1 MKSRLLL
8 GLDIGSVSLNTV
20 VMNADREILE
30 EHYTRLKGQPL
41 QTVISVLTDLF
52 SRIAPERIARVSV
65 TGSGGK
71 LVAELLGG
79 EFVNE
84 VVAQTRA
91 VKEFHPEVRT
101 AIEIGG
107 EDAKLLIL
115 NHNPEASGTLLED
128 FAMNTQCAAGTG
140 SFLDQQASRLGLSIE
155 EFGQLSLK
163 SEHPPRIAGRCS
175 VFAKSDMIHL
185 QQIATPDY
193 DIVAGLCYAMARNFK
208 SNIGKGKSFN
218 RPISFQGGVAANVGM
233 IRAFKAILE
242 LDSQELIIP
251 THYASMGA
259 IGAVLTGLDT
269 EVRSQESGVRSQES
283 GVRGRK
289 SELSLDRL
297 TNYAGSHSGRQ
308 KTLAP
313 LSNRNQES
321 EVRSQKS
328 EVRSQRLEI
337 RNPKSAIRNRNNPQ
351 SAIRNPQSEQSAIR
365 NPGYPRSGC
374 AIEGYLGIDIGSLS
388 TNLVVIDQEE
398 KVIAWRY
405 LMTAGRPIE
414 AVRKGLDEI
423 GQEVGGRVNILG
435 VGTTGSG
442 RYMIGDLVG
451 ADVVRNEITAQATAA
466 VNIDPT
472 VDTIFEIGGQDSKY
486 IRLAQGAVVDF
497 EMNKVCAAGT
507 GSFLE
512 EQSEKLNINIV
523 KEFGE
528 TALRAS
534 SPDLLG
540 DRCTV
545 FIESDLVA
553 HQQQG
558 SSKDNLA
565 AGLAYSIVYNYLNRV
580 VGTKSVGEH
589 IFFQGGVASNQAV
602 VAAFEKVTG
611 KKITVPPYHN
621 VTGAMGAAILAK
633 EESNGQAS
641 NFKGFD
647 LSKRQYKVNS
657 FACKSCDNVCDVMKV
672 EIEGEKPLFYG
683 TRCEKYEQ
691 DRKKKKENNLPDLF
705 KEREEYLLDGYKAG
719 EKGAS
724 ETDVPNRN
732 QVSKEGALKI
742 GIPRVLNFYEL
753 FPYWNAFFS
762 QLGLEVVLSGPT
774 KQNQIHQSVEVV
786 TAETCFPIKVVHGHI
801 LSLIEAGVDYI
812 FLPSVLNMAKTNPA
826 LEQNYACPYV
836 QAAPYIV
843 KSAIDVDAKGIEM
856 LTPNISF
863 QNGNRYL
870 SKELVKLGRQ
880 INKSPKEIKAAMAV
894 AEAAQG
900 KFYRRLTNRGR
911 EILASLDP
919 NQPAAVLISRPY
931 NGCDPGLNLEIPK
944 KLRDMGVLAIPMDFL
959 PLEEVDVSDDFPNMY
974 WKYGQ
979 KIISAAGFISSHPFL
994 NAIYLT
1000 NFGCGPDSF
1009 ILHFCREKMN
1019 GRPYLQL
1026 EVDEHS
1032 ADAGAITRCEAFFD
1046 SLKGKRK
1053 PAGDKKRKAAT
1064 GVSTASPKNRTL
1076 YLSLMSDHA
1085 YSLAAAFR
1093 ACGVPAET
1101 LPESDDLTLEY
1112 GKKYTSGK
1120 ECFPCV
1126 VTTGDILKKLKEKG
1140 FVPANSAFF
1149 MPSADGPCRFGQ
1161 YSRLHRI
1168 ILDDLGYED
1177 IPILSPDSK
1186 DSYSLLGENGNKFRR
1201 RAWQGIAAT
1210 DILEKISRQTRP
1222 YEVNS
1227 GETNKVYQGY
1237 LTQMAAAIESGNGK
1251 IFEVMEEASE
1261 AFSQIKTDR
1270 KAGRP
1275 IIGVIGEIYTR
1286 ANRFSN
1292 ADVIRKIEGLGGEV
1306 WFDPISEWFY
1316 YVNYGVKESAFRERR
1331 YLDFLKIYLK
1341 DKIQKYDEDRL
1352 TKHFKQFGPHFEEPG
1367 IAEVIGHTAP
1377 YLSPSIKGGE
1387 MVPSIGKAIDFIHRG
1402 ASGIVNCIPFTCMPG
1417 NVVTAI
1423 SRRIR
1428 EDFGNIPWLNIAY
1441 DGQEESRADN
1451 RLEAFMYQAKQF
1463 RV

>member
-1 MKSRLLL
+1 MELRLFL

-20 VMNADREILE
+20 VMNADRKIRE

-41 QTVISVLTDLF
+41 KTVISVLTDVF
-52 SRIAPERIARVSV
+52 SRIAPKEIAWTAV

-84 VVAQTRA
+84 IVAQTRA
-91 VKEFHPEVRT
+91 VKEFHPEART
-101 AIEIGG
+101 VIEIGG

-115 NHNPEASGTLLED
+115 NHRPEAGGIVLED

-163 SEHPPRIAGRCS
+163 SGHSPRIAGRCS

-208 SNIGKGKSFN
+208 SNIGRGKPFH

-233 IRAFKAILE
+233 IRAFKDILE
-242 LDSQELIIP
+242 LDHPQDLIIP

-259 IGAVLTGLDT
+259 IGAVLTCLDSQNT
-269 EVRSQESGVRSQES
+269 EGNRT
-283 GVRGRK
+283 
-289 SELSLDRL
+289 LLNLDRL
-297 TNYAGSHSGRQ
+297 THYTHSQPGRQ
-308 KTLAP
+308 KGLEP
-313 LSNRNQES
+313 LS
-321 EVRSQKS
+321 
-328 EVRSQRLEI
+328 I
-337 RNPKSAIRNRNNPQ
+337 RNPGHPRSEGVIRNLR
-351 SAIRNPQSEQSAIR
+351 SEQSAI
-365 NPGYPRSGC
+365 SGTHKVGAQS
-374 AIEGYLGIDIGSLS
+374 AIESYLGIDIGSLS
-388 TNLVVIDQEE
+388 TNLVVIDQTKE
-398 KVIAWRY
+398 VITWRY

-414 AVRKGLDEI
+414 AVRRGLEEI
-423 GQEVGGRVNILG
+423 GQEVGDRVKILG

-486 IRLAQGAVVDF
+486 IYLDQGTVVDF

-512 EQSEKLNINIV
+512 EQAEKLNINIV
-523 KEFGE
+523 EEFGK
-528 TALRAS
+528 TALKAA
-534 SPDLLG
+534 SPDSLG
-540 DRCTV
+540 ERCTV
-545 FIESDLVA
+545 FIESDLIA

-580 VGTKSVGEH
+580 VGDRRVGEH

-602 VAAFEKVTG
+602 VAAFEKVIG

-621 VTGAMGAAILAK
+621 VTGALGVAILAR
-633 EESNGQAS
+633 EENNGQAS

-647 LSKRQYKVNS
+647 LSRRQYKVNS
-657 FACKSCDNVCDVMKV
+657 FECKGCDNVCDVMKV

-691 DRKKKKENNLPDLF
+691 DRKKKKDNNLPDLF
-705 KEREEYLLDGYKAG
+705 KEREDYLLSDYQPGK
-719 EKGAS
+719 KGN
-724 ETDVPNRN
+724 PR
-732 QVSKEGALKI
+732 I
-742 GIPRVLNFYEL
+742 GIPRVLHFYEL
-753 FPYWNAFFS
+753 FPYWKAFFS
-762 QLGLEVVLSGPT
+762 QLGAEVVLSGST
-774 KQNQIHQSVEVV
+774 KQSQIHQSVEVV

-801 LSLIEAGVDYI
+801 LSLIEEGVDYI
-812 FLPSVLNMAKTNPA
+812 FLPSVINLARTNLA

-836 QAAPYIV
+836 QAAPYLV
-843 KSAIDVDAKGIEM
+843 KSAIDIDVRM
-856 LTPNISF
+856 LTPNICF
-863 QNGNRYL
+863 QNGERDVY
-870 SKELVKLGRQ
+870 KELVKVGRQ
-880 INKSPKEIKAAMAV
+880 MNKSPREVKAAMA
-894 AEAAQG
+894 AAQASQER
-900 KFYRRLTNRGR
+900 FYRRLADRGR
-911 EILASLDP
+911 EILTSLDQ
-919 NQPAAVLISRPY
+919 NQPAAVIISRPY

-959 PLEEVDVSDDFPNMY
+959 PLEKVDVSVDFPNMY
-974 WKYGQ
+974 WRYGQ
-979 KIISAAGFISSHPFL
+979 KIISAAGFISSHPYL

-1019 GRPYLQL
+1019 GKPYLQL

-1046 SLKGKRK
+1046 SLKGKKHLENKKWAAEETK
-1053 PAGDKKRKAAT
+1053 PHRQ
-1064 GVSTASPKNRTL
+1064 SSISSPKRTL
-1076 YLSLMSDHA
+1076 YLPLMSDHA

-1093 ACGVPAET
+1093 YCGIPAEV
-1101 LPESDDLTLEY
+1101 LPESDGATLEY
-1112 GKKYTSGK
+1112 GRKYTSGK

-1126 VTTGDILKKLKEKG
+1126 VTTGDILKKINESG
-1140 FVPANSAFF
+1140 FDPTTSAFF

-1168 ILDDLGYED
+1168 ILNDLGCED
-1177 IPILSPDSK
+1177 IPLLSPDSK
-1186 DSYSLLGENGNKFRR
+1186 DAYSQLGDTGHKFRR
-1201 RAWQGIAAT
+1201 RAWQGIVIT
-1210 DILEKISRQTRP
+1210 DILEKLTRQIRP
-1222 YEVNS
+1222 YEVRQ
-1227 GETNKVYQGY
+1227 GETDEVYQRY
-1237 LTQMAAAIESGNGK
+1237 LTQVIEAIEKGNGK
-1251 IFEVMEEASE
+1251 VFDLMEEIAE
-1261 AFSQIKTDR
+1261 AFAQIKTDR
-1270 KAGRP
+1270 QVERP

-1292 ADVIRKIEGLGGEV
+1292 ANVIRKIEEWGGQV

-1316 YVNYGVKESAFRERR
+1316 YVNYGVKENSLRERR
-1331 YLDFLKIYLK
+1331 YLDFLKVCLK
-1341 DKIQKYDEDRL
+1341 DKIQRYDEHRL
-1352 TKHFKQFGPHFEEPG
+1352 IKAFRRFGPPFKEPA
-1367 IAEVIGHTAP
+1367 ISEVLSYTVP
-1377 YLSPSIKGGE
+1377 YLSSSIRGGE
-1387 MVPSIGKAIDFIHRG
+1387 MVPSVGKAIDFIRRG

-1423 SRRIR
+1423 SRRVR
-1428 EDFGNIPWLNIAY
+1428 EDFGNIPWLNMAY
-1441 DGQEESRADN
+1441 DGQEESGADS
-1451 RLEAFMYQAKQF
+1451 RLEAFMYQAKQYQS
-1463 RV
+1463 